1 MQSIDA
7 AKAARV
13 WQRVQNTATPKEE
26 GLLGMIAHEWTDAA
40 TYLQLSR
47 KFQGKQSAALRKMYE
62 EEQSHTDCLKG
73 LYTLITGTRPAVKA
87 VPVTSD
93 NIEALLRQCYG
104 REMQCL
110 ALYEQ
115 RSSDPE
121 YGQIF
126 TRLAAQE
133 KDHCRVILEVLGS
146 LKRK

>member
-1 MQSIDA
+1 MQSIDS

-13 WQRVQNTATPKEE
+13 WQRVQENNQPKEA
-26 GLLGMIAHEWTDAA
+26 GLLGMIAHEWSDAA

-73 LYTLITGTRPAVKA
+73 LYTLITGTRPSVKA
-87 VPVTSD
+87 VPLASD

-115 RSSDPE
+115 RTADPE

-133 KDHCRVILEVLGS
+133 KDHCRMILELLGS